1 MLNVT
6 YTITD
11 KLLGKGGF
19 GEVYLGN
26 DQNNK
31 QYAIKCCE
39 ISKEIG
45 IIHLLEP
52 IIMATI
58 HHPYLNHCDRIFAS
72 ENKLYMIQD
81 LARTDLAQYTRCYKE
96 NYRPPIQ
103 KLKFWCSC
111 LLKAVSTL
119 HNNNIIHCDI
129 KASNILLYYDESIK
143 LSDFNLS
150 VLKSN
155 DEMRYTHKVC
165 TSTHRPLEVFK
176 RLPWN
181 EAVDIWSLGCTFYEV
196 AYGTLL
202 FPCQH
207 NGAKAY
213 VNSILE
219 WNKIRNQKNVKNC
232 QILKLLNEPNMYPI
246 EYNSPSFVNESKD
259 LSKILFNDLICK
271 MLISDQYKR
280 PNIKT
285 LLEHSFVTNYSIKYE
300 LKKCKKSDI
309 VDYDQTIILN
319 FVNKLTNDDDIKNL
333 SLKIYND
340 INFITSYT
348 QELKIMTCVLIACK
362 ILHKDLPKI
371 EDDIMPMIISIES
384 NICNNITFHFNW

>member
-19 GEVYLGN
+19 GSVYLGN

-52 IIMATI
+52 IIMSTI
-58 HHPYLNHCDRIFAS
+58 HHPYLNRCERIFVS
-72 ENKLYMIQD
+72 ENKLYMIQN
-81 LARTDLAQYTRCYKE
+81 LARSDLAQYTRYYKE

-103 KLKFWCSC
+103 KLKFWCYC
-111 LLKAVSTL
+111 LLKAVSAL
-119 HNNNIIHCDI
+119 HSNNIIHCDI
-129 KASNILLYYDESIK
+129 KASNILLYHDDSIK

-150 VLKSN
+150 VLKSDN
-155 DEMRYTHKVC
+155 ETRYTHKIC

-181 EAVDIWSLGCTFYEV
+181 ETVDIWSLGCTFYEI

-219 WNKIRNQKNVKNC
+219 WNKIRTQKNIKNS
-232 QILKLLNEPNMYPI
+232 QILKILNEPNMYSI

-259 LSKILFNDLICK
+259 LSKILFNDMLCK
-271 MLISDQYKR
+271 MLIPDQYKR
-280 PNIKT
+280 PNIKN
-285 LLEHSFVTNYSIKYE
+285 LLNHPFITNSPIKYE
-300 LKKCKKSDI
+300 LKKCINEISS
-309 VDYDQTIILN
+309 DYDQVIISSFIDN
-319 FVNKLTNDDDIKNL
+319 LTNDNDVKNL
-333 SLKIYND
+333 SLKIYNG
-340 INFITSYT
+340 IHFVTCYT
-348 QELKIMTCVLIACK
+348 QELKIIACTLISCK

-371 EDDIMPMIISIES
+371 EDDTLPIIVSIES
-384 NICNNITFHFNW
+384 NICNNIMFYFNW